1 MSSKVMTISRD
12 KTIEVSTCW
21 CPGALPPQRTAASFA
36 CGLRSSLPLRMLCGG
51 RSSRRGEDADCCVA
65 GAMEKG

>member
-21 CPGALPPQRTAASFA
+21 CPGALPPQRTAVSFV
-36 CGLRSSLPLRMLCGG
+36 CGLRSSLPFRMLCGG
-51 RSSRRGEDADCCVA
+51 RSSRRVVDLEREMRTG
-65 GAMEKG
+65 

>member
-21 CPGALPPQRTAASFA
+21 CPGALPPQRTAVSFV
-36 CGLRSSLPLRMLCGG
+36 CGLRSSLPFRMLCGG
-51 RSSRRGEDADCCVA
+51 RSSRRVVDLEREIGRVE
-65 GAMEKG
+65 EK